1 MMPAYFETANA
12 AALIDTT
19 PHGSVL
25 ESAAQHANALEG
37 SATDLTVGVDCR
49 LDCEALERVARMS
62 APRIRLSARSQAA
75 MDASRDILLRRQAA
89 GDAIYGVTT
98 GFGPFVRYDSAANGQ
113 AAHGE
118 GLIAHLGAGWGPS
131 APADV
136 VRASMLLRVHTLAQG
151 WSGVRPNVVGGYIEM
166 LANGIVPSV
175 PIIGSVGASG
185 DLIPLAHIARALCG
199 QGDVLCTASVHG
211 RAGGDTANAA
221 AAAQTE
227 TYTGAMAGA
236 IPAAD
241 ALSAA
246 GMTPLELDGRDALA
260 LTNGTAFLTAYAALA
275 VARAE
280 RLIAR
285 AEDLTG
291 WLYRALGC
299 RASALDPRLHHAR
312 GHTGQRQ
319 SAAAIRAEAGRYG
332 AWEDTARPLQ
342 EIYSLRCAPQIL
354 GACREN
360 LAFARRLI
368 ETELNGV
375 SDNPLCGSSVERQ
388 TLSVERETLR
398 VEHEA
403 LGLEAGEEETS
414 GNVLQKAVL
423 EEAVLEEAMLHG
435 GNFHGQQVAFA
446 ADALNAALTQV
457 GLLVDRQLDAL
468 LDPRINGNAPL
479 LLAWEP
485 GATSGMAGAQITATA
500 LAAEMRTHA
509 QSYATGSIP
518 TNGGNQDIVSM
529 GTLAARMVCEQ
540 TERLAPLLAI
550 LGMALVQLG
559 FLREQKR
566 ASGAPTPTPVW
577 MPPFA
582 PFAKDRALRHDI
594 TRIAQA
600 WLLPAT

>member
-1 MMPAYFETANA
+1 MPAYFETANT

-19 PHGSVL
+19 PHDFVP
-25 ESAAQHANALEG
+25 ESAAHYA
-37 SATDLTVGVDCR
+37 SAPQDSAADLIVGADCR
-49 LDCEALERVARMS
+49 LDCEELEHVARMS

-75 MDASRDILLRRQAA
+75 MDASRGILLRRQAA

-98 GFGPFVRYDSAANGQ
+98 GFGPFVRYNSAANGQ

-151 WSGVRPNVVGGYIEM
+151 WSGVRPNVVEGYIEM

-199 QGDVLCTASVHG
+199 QGDVLCTADMTDAADGTGS
-211 RAGGDTANAA
+211 AA
-221 AAAQTE
+221 AAARTE
-227 TYTGAMAGA
+227 TY
-236 IPAAD
+236 AD
-241 ALSAA
+241 ATTGTISAAHALNAA

-260 LTNGTAFLTAYAALA
+260 LTNGTAFLTAYASLA

-285 AEDLTG
+285 AEALTG

-312 GHTGQRQ
+312 GHAGQRQ

-332 AWEDTARPLQ
+332 MWENTTRPLQ
-342 EIYSLRCAPQIL
+342 EIYSLRCAPQVL

-368 ETELNGV
+368 ETELNGI
-375 SDNPLCGSSVERQ
+375 SDNPLCGRSVERQASSVEREGMGPE
-388 TLSVERETLR
+388 SGR
-398 VEHEA
+398 VDLLEMGDEA
-403 LGLEAGEEETS
+403 AGGDALEG
-414 GNVLQKAVL
+414 
-423 EEAVLEEAMLHG
+423 AVLEEAMLHG

-468 LDPRINGNAPL
+468 LDPHINGGAPL

-500 LAAEMRTHA
+500 LAAEMRTHT
-509 QSYATGSIP
+509 QSYATSSIP

-529 GTLAARMVCEQ
+529 GTLAARMACEQ

-559 FLREQKR
+559 FLRERER
-566 ASGAPTPTPVW
+566 APKAVTSTPAW

-582 PFAKDRALRHDI
+582 PFEKDRALRHDI

-600 WLLPAT
+600 WLLPATETHP